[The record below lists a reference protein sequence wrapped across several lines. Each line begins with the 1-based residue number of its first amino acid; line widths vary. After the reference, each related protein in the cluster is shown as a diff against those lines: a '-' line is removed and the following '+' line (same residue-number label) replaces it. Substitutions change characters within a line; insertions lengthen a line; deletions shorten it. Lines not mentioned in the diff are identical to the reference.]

1 VARTS
6 SFNRPP
12 RSPRKTGF
20 ALIAVVAAIGA
31 CFLLGGLIGFFLL
44 AKFGDFPSIHSAA
57 AYRPSV
63 SSKIYDRNNKVVGE
77 IYLEKRTLVN
87 YAAIPPHVVNA
98 FVAAEDAHFF
108 KHRGVDYVAI
118 LRAVVKDVLH
128 GGYAQGASTITQQTV
143 KSLFLTPEKS
153 VQRKMKELILAY
165 RIEKAMS
172 KEEILYLY
180 LNQIY
185 LGDGAY
191 GVEAAARTYFNKG
204 VGELTVAEGA
214 LLAGLAQAPTRY
226 SPRQHLDLAKMRQK
240 YVLRRMGEVGF
251 ITAAQA
257 EESFR
262 TKLTIAPPS
271 TFRSKA
277 AYFLEYVRLYLQE
290 KYGAD
295 AIYKSQLN
303 IYTTIDGRMQEAADD
318 AVTQGLKRLEA
329 DRKLAGIQG
338 ALIAIDPHT
347 GGILSMVGGA
357 DFAQSQFNRA
367 LQAKR
372 QPGSAFKPIVYAA
385 AIEKGK
391 TVVST
396 VDDSP
401 IEFEKNET
409 EMWKPR
415 NYDGTFLGPITMLE
429 ALAKSRNLATVRL
442 LSEIGVDAALDMA
455 RALGIESPIERNLSI
470 ALGSASVSPIEL
482 CTAYSTFASL
492 GERPTPYFIREVRD
506 GAGNVLEKTIPRIT
520 RTVSPETAYLS
531 VRLMQEV
538 VRSGTA
544 ASAKWLGSEIAGK
557 TGTTND
563 SNDAWF
569 VGFSPDI
576 AAAVWVGFDTPKPL
590 GHGSAAS
597 IALPIWSS
605 YMGRALGATPRHE
618 FPVPPGITFA
628 HVDPSTA
635 KVLPSGSTEG
645 IMLPFKLGTVP
656 EPGAGGTGDV
666 AAPKPGQ
673 ADDLL

>member
-1 VARTS
+1 VARKL
-6 SFNRPP
+6 SFLKPSTPP
-12 RSPRKTGF
+12 SRKGF
-20 ALIAVVAAIGA
+20 AVLAVIATIGV
-31 CFLLGGLIGFFLL
+31 CLVLGGLLGFFLL
-44 AKFGDFPSIHSAA
+44 AKFGDFPSIQSAA

-77 IYLEKRTLVN
+77 IYLEKRTLVP
-87 YAAIPPHVVNA
+87 YESIPPHVVNA

-108 KHRGVDYVAI
+108 KHKGVDYFAI
-118 LRAVVKDVLH
+118 LRAVVKDMLH

-143 KSLFLTPEKS
+143 KSLFLTPEKN
-153 VQRKMKELILAY
+153 VQRKMKEIILSY
-165 RIEKAMS
+165 RIEHAMT
-172 KEEILYLY
+172 KQEILYLY

-191 GVEAAARTYFNKG
+191 GVEAAARTFFNKS
-204 VGELTVAEGA
+204 VGELSVAEGA
-214 LLAGLAQAPTRY
+214 MLAGLAQAPTRY
-226 SPRQHLDLAKMRQK
+226 SPRNHFDQAKARQK

-251 ITAAQA
+251 ITPQQA
-257 EESFR
+257 DEAFNL
-262 TKLTIAPPS
+262 KLTIAPPS

-277 AYFLEYVRLYLQE
+277 AYFLEYVRNYLAE

-303 IYTTIDGRMQEAADD
+303 IYTTIDARMQEAADD
-318 AVTQGLKRLEA
+318 ALTEGLKRLDA

-338 ALIAIDPHT
+338 ALIALDPHT
-347 GGILSMVGGA
+347 GGVLSMVGGA

-391 TVVST
+391 TVIST

-401 IEFEKNET
+401 IEFEKSET

-442 LSEIGVDAALDMA
+442 LSEIGVDSALDMA
-455 RALGIESPIERNLSI
+455 RSLGIQSPIERNLSI
-470 ALGSASVSPIEL
+470 ALGSSSVSPIEL
-482 CTAYSTFASL
+482 CTVYATFAAL

-506 GAGNVLEKTIPRIT
+506 GSGNVLEKAGPRIE
-520 RTVSPETAYLS
+520 RTISPETAYLT

-544 ASAKWLGSEIAGK
+544 ASARGLGPDIAGK

-576 AAAVWVGFDTPKPL
+576 AAAVWVGYDTPKPL

-597 IALPIWSS
+597 IALPIWIR
-605 YMGRALGATPRHE
+605 YMGRALGVAPSHE

-628 HVDPSTA
+628 HVDPSTN

-645 IMLPFKLGTVP
+645 VVLPFKLGTVP
-656 EPGAGGTGDV
+656 EAGAAGTGGGTAPK
-666 AAPKPGQ
+666 AAP

>member
-1 VARTS
+1 MA
-6 SFNRPP
+6 
-12 RSPRKTGF
+12 
-20 ALIAVVAAIGA
+20 VAAA
-31 CFLLGGLIGFFLL
+31 VATCCVLGGLLGFFLL
-44 AKFGDFPSIHSAA
+44 AQFGDFPSIQSAA

-63 SSKIYDRNNKVVGE
+63 SSKIFDRNNKVVGE
-77 IYLEKRTLVN
+77 IYLERRTLVP
-87 YAAIPPHVVNA
+87 YTAIPPHVVNA
-98 FVAAEDAHFF
+98 FLAAEDAHFF
-108 KHRGVDYVAI
+108 QHKGVDYLAI
-118 LRAVVKDVLH
+118 LRAIVKDVLH

-143 KSLFLTPEKS
+143 KNLFLTPERKI
-153 VQRKMKELILAY
+153 QRKMKELILAY
-165 RIEKAMS
+165 RIENAMS
-172 KEEILYLY
+172 KQEILYLY

-185 LGDGAY
+185 LGEGSY
-191 GVEAAARTYFNKG
+191 GVEAAARTFFNKG
-204 VGELTVAEGA
+204 VGELSVAEGA
-214 LLAGLAQAPTRY
+214 LLAGLAQAPTSY
-226 SPRQHLDLAKMRQK
+226 SPRKHFDLAKQRQK

-251 ITAAQA
+251 ITPLQA
-257 EESFR
+257 DEAFKA
-262 TKLTIAPPS
+262 TMTMAPPS
-271 TFRSKA
+271 TFRSKS
-277 AYFLEYVRLYLQE
+277 AYFLEYVRNYLQE
-290 KYGAD
+290 KYGPD

-318 AVTQGLKRLEA
+318 ALTEGIRKLEA
-329 DRKLAGIQG
+329 DRNYAGLQG
-338 ALIAIDPHT
+338 ALICLDPHT
-347 GGILSMVGGA
+347 GGVLSMVGGA
-357 DFAQSQFNRA
+357 DFALSQFNRA

-385 AIEKGK
+385 AIEKGR

-401 IEFEKNET
+401 IEFERNET
-409 EMWKPR
+409 QMWKPR

-455 RALGIESPIERNLSI
+455 HALGIESPIERNLSI

-482 CTAYSTFASL
+482 CTAYATFAAM
-492 GERPTPYFIREVRD
+492 GERASPYFIREVRD
-506 GAGNVLEKTIPRIT
+506 GAGNVLEKTEPKIL
-520 RTVSPETAYLS
+520 RTVSPETAYLA

-538 VRSGTA
+538 VLSGTA
-544 ASAKWLGSEIAGK
+544 ASARGLGPDIAGK

-563 SNDAWF
+563 TNDAWF

-597 IALPIWSS
+597 IALPIWIR
-605 YMGRALGATPRHE
+605 YMGKALGVAPSHE

-628 HVDPSTA
+628 HVDPSTG

-645 IMLPFKLGTVP
+645 VLLPFKLGTVP
-656 EPGAGGTGDV
+656 EPGTGGTGG
-666 AAPKPGQ
+666 AAPSKPGQ